1 MLRTSDI
8 FTCLSNSFG
17 GETWGKL
24 FYLTLHYDA
33 WKHKIKICWYVVFVD
48 FGHSPTPLPDK
59 AVCFVIQHRT
69 MKVNSGRK
77 GPHFNVGIRTV
88 SSFTSRLPYPPPVR
102 QTAF

>member
-33 WKHKIKICWYVVFVD
+33 WKHKIKKKYNNIN
-48 FGHSPTPLPDK
+48 PLTPND
-59 AVCFVIQHRT
+59 HY
-69 MKVNSGRK
+69 SGR
-77 GPHFNVGIRTV
+77 
-88 SSFTSRLPYPPPVR
+88 
-102 QTAF
+102 TATLTTKVAFYILIQQI